1 MFLDVGRGGL
11 ENHFRCWYGGAA
23 LCQAFKPLEG
33 VVDKNPVFVIVRIGA
48 SIVVD
53 IIANCRNF
61 QIDVWEFIKIGGII
75 YRFDFYRNCSWA
87 FTNVLP
93 IYALTEKTQSL
104 DVI

>member
-1 MFLDVGRGGL
+1 MGTSLG
-11 ENHFRCWYGGAA
+11 
-23 LCQAFKPLEG
+23 QTFKPLEG

-48 SIVVD
+48 SIVVN

-61 QIDVWEFIKIGGII
+61 QINVWEFIKVGGIV
-75 YRFDFYRNCSWA
+75 YRLDFYRNCSRA
-87 FTNVLP
+87 FTNVFP